1 MLALAEMESSSHE
14 ASGKSSMTSRNKGMA
29 MKIFFSASGLV
40 AVGIVAA
47 ILSSKP
53 ESAEAGSTVYVGQRG
68 TGRVSMD
75 KIDHS
80 GWDKLLRKHV
90 DKDGYVNY
98 RSWHASS
105 SDRQALSGY
114 LNRLSQAIPQASA
127 TKDAKLAFW
136 INAYNAVTVHGIL
149 REYPTSSI
157 RNHTA
162 KLFGYNIW
170 KDLQLYVGGRAHSLE
185 AIEHQT
191 LRKMSEPRI
200 HFAIV
205 CASVG
210 CPRLLNEAY
219 TTAKVQ
225 QQLEVNA
232 KDFFGRAQN
241 FRYDAQRRR
250 FYLSPILSW
259 FADDFGSGQA
269 AQLRT
274 ISKWL
279 PGKAAQTA
287 ARAGTGSISYLDY
300 NWNLNDQASRSVARR

>member
-1 MLALAEMESSSHE
+1 
-14 ASGKSSMTSRNKGMA
+14 
-29 MKIFFSASGLV
+29 MKIIFSAHGLMTIWIVV
-40 AVGIVAA
+40 AMLCSI
-47 ILSSKP
+47 P
-53 ESAEAGSTVYVGQRG
+53 ETVEAGATIFVGQRVA
-68 TGRVSMD
+68 GRSSMD
-75 KIDHS
+75 KVDHS
-80 GWDKLLRKHV
+80 GWDKLLRKYV

-105 SDRQALSGY
+105 SDRHALSEY
-114 LNRLSQAIPQASA
+114 LDQLSRANPQAAIS
-127 TKDAKLAFW
+127 KDVKLAFW

-170 KDLQLYVGGRAHSLE
+170 KDLQLYVGGRAYSLE
-185 AIEHQT
+185 TIEHQT
-191 LRKMSEPRI
+191 LRTMSEPRI

-219 TTAKVQ
+219 TAGKVQ
-225 QQLEVNA
+225 QQLESNA
-232 KDFFGRAQN
+232 QDFFGRSQN
-241 FRYDAQRRR
+241 FRYDAQGRR
-250 FYLSPILSW
+250 FYLSSILKW
-259 FADDFGSGQA
+259 FADDFGSDKA

-279 PGKAAQTA
+279 PSTVAQTA
-287 ARAGTGSISYLDY
+287 ARAGQGSISYLDY
-300 NWNLNDQASRSVARR
+300 NWKLNDQASRRVAQH

>member
-1 MLALAEMESSSHE
+1 
-14 ASGKSSMTSRNKGMA
+14 
-29 MKIFFSASGLV
+29 MKIIVSATGLMAIGIAV
-40 AVGIVAA
+40 ALINA
-47 ILSSKP
+47 KP
-53 ESAEAGSTVYVGQRG
+53 EQAKAGSTVYVGQRG

-80 GWDKLLRKHV
+80 SWDKLLRKYV

-98 RSWHASS
+98 RSWHASAS
-105 SDRQALSGY
+105 ERRTLSEY
-114 LNRLSQAIPQASA
+114 LNSLSQANPQASA
-127 TKDAKLAFW
+127 SKDAKLAFW

-170 KDLQLYVGGRAHSLE
+170 KDLQLYVGGRAYSLE

-205 CASVG
+205 CASIG
-210 CPRLLNEAY
+210 CQRLRNEAY
-219 TTAKVQ
+219 TASKVQ
-225 QQLEVNA
+225 QQLETNA
-232 KDFFGRAQN
+232 KEFFSRSQN
-241 FRYDAQRRR
+241 FRYESQSRR
-250 FYLSPILSW
+250 FYLSSIMSW
-259 FADDFGSGQA
+259 FAEDFGSSQA

-274 ISKWL
+274 ISEWL
-279 PGKAAQTA
+279 PDKSARAAAQ
-287 ARAGTGSISYLDY
+287 AGSGSVSYLDY
-300 NWNLNDQASRSVARR
+300 DWNLNDQSSRRVTRR

>member
-1 MLALAEMESSSHE
+1 MKIIFSV
-14 ASGKSSMTSRNKGMA
+14 TSR
-29 MKIFFSASGLV
+29 V
-40 AVGIVAA
+40 AVGIAVALINA
-47 ILSSKP
+47 KP
-53 ESAEAGSTVYVGQRG
+53 DSAAAGSTVYVGQRG

-75 KIDHS
+75 RIDHS
-80 GWDKLLRKHV
+80 SWDKLLRKYV

-105 SDRQALSGY
+105 SDRQALSEY
-114 LNRLSQAIPQASA
+114 LNRLSQANPQAND
-127 TKDAKLAFW
+127 TTDAKLAFW

-170 KDLQLYVGGRAHSLE
+170 KDLQLYVGGRAYSLE

-205 CASVG
+205 CASIG

-219 TTAKVQ
+219 TVDKVQ
-225 QQLEVNA
+225 HQLEINA
-232 KDFFGRAQN
+232 KDFFGRSQN
-241 FRYDAQRRR
+241 FRYNAQGQR
-250 FYLSPILSW
+250 FHLSSILSW
-259 FADDFGSGQA
+259 FADDFGSGQT

-279 PGKAAQTA
+279 PGNAAQDA

-300 NWNLNDQASRSVARR
+300 NWNLNDQASRRVARR